1 MSSRSGPAAGRETAA
16 NRIRWQALVF
26 GLSADFVATMIA
38 GLLLSAFAGAI
49 LLAQNRPRSHI
60 RELHLEPAFLPFVL
74 AAMCG
79 GTFSG
84 GYVAGRTA
92 GGAYIAHGVVM
103 GLLSLLVGRLLLT
116 AKYPGWFEFLANAL
130 ALPAAVAGA
139 LLAAQRRPRT
149 P

>member
-1 MSSRSGPAAGRETAA
+1 MS
-16 NRIRWQALVF
+16 RIRWQAVVF
-26 GLSADFVATMIA
+26 GLSADFVATMLA
-38 GLLLSAFAGAI
+38 GLLLSAAAGAI
-49 LLAQNRPRSHI
+49 LVAENRPLSEI
-60 RELHLEPAFLPFVL
+60 RELHFEPAFLPFVL

-79 GTFSG
+79 GTLSG

-92 GGAYIAHGVVM
+92 GGAYLAHGVLM

-116 AKYPGWFEFLANAL
+116 ARYPGWFEFLANAL

-139 LLAAQRRPRT
+139 LLAARRRPRR